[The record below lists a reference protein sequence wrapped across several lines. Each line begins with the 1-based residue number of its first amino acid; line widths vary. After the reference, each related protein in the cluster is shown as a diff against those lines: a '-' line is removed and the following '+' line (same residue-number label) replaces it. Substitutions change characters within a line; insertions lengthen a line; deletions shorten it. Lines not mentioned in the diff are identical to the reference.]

1 MSKERQVQLKTS
13 SILSVPIQNYGED
26 FTFVVNDKEFKTTK
40 LVSDLLSPIICR
52 IHSND
57 PTIDRFTFNTQ
68 QQGDFSQFIKL
79 ANFESTNF
87 SNDDIPF
94 LSEVIENLGNKSVE
108 LKYEEEVEI
117 SIDNVLSLLQQHE
130 KFPIFYCNHISREI
144 DFTSSHF
151 FELCENQEE
160 EMRKLTIDTLIKIVS
175 NDQLRLKSED
185 QLLKFINQFYSNNSE
200 YTILY
205 ETVLFSNVSSEA
217 MKEFVY
223 TYDASEMSR
232 GTWKELSK
240 RLCQEVQ
247 RNPESESKH
256 AGRYSEPQVKNEG
269 TMFEYTQD
277 KEYKGIFNYL
287 QKQTG
292 GKIEN
297 EVNFTASSLYNN
309 SYHQRYVAIF
319 GDQRNA
325 FRSANRA
332 NSWICFDFKEH
343 RVVPTHYTIRS
354 RDWCPNSNHPKSWV
368 IQGSNDNNSWET
380 IDEEKDCPILNGNSV
395 VHTFTMNHP
404 KPTKFKY
411 IRMYSTGP
419 NWSNNNYLAFESFEI
434 YGRFI

>member
-1 MSKERQVQLKTS
+1 MQVQLKTS
-13 SILSVPIQNYGED
+13 SILTVPIHNYVED
-26 FTFVVNDKEFKTTK
+26 FTFIVNDKEFKTTK
-40 LVSDLLSPIICR
+40 LVSDLLSPIICK
-52 IHSND
+52 IHTND
-57 PTIDRFTFNTQ
+57 PTIDRFTLNTR
-68 QQGDFSQFIKL
+68 QQGDFSHFIKL
-79 ANFESTNF
+79 ANFESTTF
-87 SNDDIPF
+87 SKDDIPF
-94 LSEVIENLGNKSVE
+94 LSEVIETLGNKSIE
-108 LKYEEEVEI
+108 LDYEEEFEI
-117 SIDNVLSLLQQHE
+117 TNDNVLSLLQQHE
-130 KFPIFYCNHISREI
+130 KFPIFYCNHLLREI

-160 EMRKLTIDTLIKIVS
+160 ELRKLTIDTIIKILN

-185 QLLKFINQFYSNNSE
+185 QLLKFINELYSNNSE

-205 ETVLFSNVSSEA
+205 ETVLFTNVSSEA

-223 TYDASEMSR
+223 AYNPIEMSL

-240 RLCQEVQ
+240 RLCEEVQ
-247 RNPESESKH
+247 RKPESESKH
-256 AGRYSEPQVKNEG
+256 SARYSEPQVKNEG

-287 QKQTG
+287 QTQTG

-297 EVNFTASSLYNN
+297 EVNFTASSLLN
-309 SYHQRYVAIF
+309 SNYHPRYVAIF
-319 GDQRNA
+319 GDQSKS
-325 FRSANRA
+325 FYSANEA

-354 RDWCPNSNHPKSWV
+354 RNWGTNSNYPKSWV

-411 IRMYSTGP
+411 IRMYSTGTD
-419 NWSNNNYLAFESFEI
+419 WSNNNYLAFESFEI
-434 YGRFI
+434 YGIFI